1 MMIPNDSNPYF
12 AKILRPLHRAAGDPM
27 NKRPIVVLGSVNADL
42 VLRCERLP
50 RPGETVHGKDFQTV
64 PGGKG
69 ANQAVAA
76 ARLGGR
82 VEFIGCVGDDAF
94 GTTARATLER
104 AGVGTACL
112 RRHAGVATGVAMIM
126 VERSGQN
133 SIALAAGA
141 NACVDVA
148 HVDGAAAVI
157 AGASL
162 LVCQLETPLATVRH
176 AIGIARRHRVPVLL
190 NPAPAQPLA
199 RALLAEVDI
208 LVPNETE
215 AARLL
220 PPDTTPGPA
229 AAAATLQRQGP
240 ATVIVTL
247 GGDGICI
254 ADARGTRQRPAPAVQ
269 AVDTTGA
276 GDAFIGAFAVALQ
289 EGLDT
294 DAAAAFA
301 QRAAAFSVTRT
312 GAMASLPTRAEL
324 EGTAPR

>member
-1 MMIPNDSNPYF
+1 
-12 AKILRPLHRAAGDPM
+12 M

-50 RPGETVHGKDFQTV
+50 RPGETVHGQDFQTV

-82 VEFIGCVGDDAF
+82 VEFIGCIGDDAF
-94 GTTARATLER
+94 GAAARATLER
-104 AGVGTACL
+104 AGVGTAHL
-112 RRHAGVATGVAMIM
+112 RARAGLPTGVAMIL

-148 HVDGAAAVI
+148 QVDDAAATI
-157 AGASL
+157 ARASL
-162 LVCQLETPLATVRH
+162 LVCQLETPLASVQH
-176 AIGIARRHRVPVLL
+176 AIGIARRHGVPVLL

-199 RALLAEVDI
+199 QALLAEVDI
-208 LVPNETE
+208 LVPNESE
-215 AARLL
+215 AAELL
-220 PPDTTPGPA
+220 AGEGSLDPA
-229 AAAATLQRQGP
+229 AAAAALQTQGP
-240 ATVIVTL
+240 GTVIVTL

-254 ADARGTRQRPAPAVQ
+254 ADLRGTRKRPAPAVQ
-269 AVDTTGA
+269 ALDTTGA
-276 GDAFIGAFAVALQ
+276 GDTFIGAFAVALQ

-294 DAAAAFA
+294 DGAAAFA
-301 QRAAAFSVTRT
+301 QRAAALSVTRA
-312 GAMASLPTRAEL
+312 GAMASMPTRAEL
-324 EGTAPR
+324 EGSALR